1 MNDLE
6 QCGHLCWAGSAS
18 SRSSRVGKGSDFR
31 LKDCNLFSMDS
42 GRGSGSVCGGALL
55 LLLFFGTLISDFNFS
70 LRLVLN
76 LAVVVVVT
84 VAVVLVGG
92 GLDLDDGAL
101 PTSFAWGLAFP
112 ALGSVDDNDDDDDDG
127 GSGGGGFSLTA
138 GLAEAFE

>member
-18 SRSSRVGKGSDFR
+18 SRSSRVEKGSDFR

-42 GRGSGSVCGGALL
+42 GRGRRSVCGGALL

-76 LAVVVVVT
+76 LLVVV
-84 VAVVLVGG
+84 VVLVGG

-101 PTSFAWGLAFP
+101 LTSFAWGLAFP
-112 ALGSVDDNDDDDDDG
+112 VLGSVDDDDDDDDDG
-127 GSGGGGFSLTA
+127 SGGGGGFSFTA
-138 GLAEAFE
+138 GLAGAFE